1 MTFAA
6 ILYEGYLDDVQEA
19 AEALRHW
26 HAERILAESAE
37 IDASAPVEFDDEDL
51 DLGFVVPLLSAS
63 GTRRP
68 AGASLPRPG

>member
-6 ILYEGYLDDVQEA
+6 ILCEGYLDDVQEA

-37 IDASAPVEFDDEDL
+37 IEASAPVEFDDEDL
-51 DLGFVVPLLSAS
+51 DLVRSRPSVRTSARGKCS
-63 GTRRP
+63 RGTIGGP
-68 AGASLPRPG
+68 

>member
-26 HAERILAESAE
+26 HAQRLLAESTE
-37 IDASAPVEFDDEDL
+37 IEASAPVEYDDDEL
-51 DLGFVVPLLSAS
+51 EVVLADFTAAGVPEAS
-63 GTRRP
+63 ER
-68 AGASLPRPG
+68 AWA

>member
-26 HAERILAESAE
+26 HAQRILAESTE
-37 IDASAPVEFDDEDL
+37 IEASAPVEYDEDEL
-51 DLGFVVPLLSAS
+51 DVVLADFDAADD
-63 GTRRP
+63 R
-68 AGASLPRPG
+68 AAAHGAWS